1 MEQNVEKGKSGSG
14 MPKQRTSVLKRIMR
28 LSLLPSITLGV
39 VLTIISSIL
48 MYNSMTNSFKEEAN
62 SVALAYR
69 ENIEYLA
76 KSLDMQ
82 FGAVVANP
90 QVVDESL
97 SLEERKALLATCA
110 STTDFKDFSI
120 AYPDG
125 KTYSNTDLSKREYFN
140 YALNNKSSYI
150 SSPVLRMT
158 DNSLTIM
165 MGKYFNVG
173 GEDYVAYG
181 GLDVNIVND
190 LIKDVKLSEG
200 AVCFIMD
207 KDGMVIASSDT
218 ELLPVL
224 TSLTTDVEEKYKG
237 ASRLA
242 AKMLERETG
251 TVTENFNGS
260 TYLFGYAPI
269 EGNEEWTIAV
279 GSSEDPIMF
288 DIYVDIGIFIGVLIL
303 CIVTIIIIVTNR
315 AKAICSPII
324 ATADRLRRFSEGD
337 ITSPAPVSHNGD
349 ETEIMTS
356 ALGDMCRVIG
366 SYVGEIKMV
375 LSAIS
380 EGDLTVEPNAD
391 FRGDFVEIKNALDL
405 ILTSLNETMSKVA
418 QSAIEVREGSKQ
430 LSEGSQS
437 LSQNAIAQAAS
448 IDEITSTVVD
458 ISDKTEA
465 NIKNVNKALESTRD
479 TNKQAQEGTRC
490 MEDLMSAI
498 HEIEE
503 SSQEIGKIIKVIDD
517 IAFQTNI
524 LSLNAAI
531 EAARAGEA
539 GKGFA
544 VVADEVRN
552 LAAKSSEAA
561 QQTDQLIT
569 KSIEAVTR
577 GTDLAET
584 TSTSLNGIVNGVEE
598 VSKAMNEISKA
609 SEEQSVA
616 VQQVTSGMESMNSA
630 IHNTTATAEQSAAAS
645 EELNG
650 LAVSMTDVVSRFRT
664 KS

>member
-1 MEQNVEKGKSGSG
+1 MGKKFENENTQTGK
-14 MPKQRTSVLKRIMR
+14 PRTSVLKRIMR

-48 MYNSMTNSFKEEAN
+48 TYNSMTNSFKEEAN

-82 FGAVVANP
+82 FGTVTANP
-90 QVVDESL
+90 QVVNESL
-97 SLEERKALLATCA
+97 PLEERKALLAACA
-110 STTDFKDFSI
+110 ATTDFKDFSI

-125 KTYSNTDLSKREYFN
+125 KTYSNTDLSKREYFR
-140 YALNNKSSYI
+140 YALENKSSYI

-165 MGKYFNVG
+165 MGKYFQCDG
-173 GEDYVAYG
+173 KDYVAYG

-190 LIKDVKLSEG
+190 LIKDIKLSEG

-218 ELLPVL
+218 NLLPVL

-237 ASRLA
+237 ASNLA
-242 AKMLERETG
+242 KKMLERKEG
-251 TVTENFNGS
+251 TINESFNGS

-279 GSSEDPIMF
+279 GSSEGPIMF
-288 DIYVDIGIFIGVLIL
+288 DIWLDIGIFVGVLVL
-303 CIVTIIIIVTNR
+303 CIVTILIIVTLR
-315 AKAICSPII
+315 ARVICKPVID
-324 ATADRLRRFSEGD
+324 TADRLRLFSEGD

-349 ETEIMTS
+349 ETEIMTN
-356 ALGDMCRVIG
+356 ALGDMCVVIG
-366 SYVGEIKMV
+366 TYVSEIKKV

-405 ILTSLNETMSKVA
+405 ILTSLNETMSEVER
-418 QSAIEVREGSKQ
+418 SAVEVREGAEQ

-437 LSQNAIAQAAS
+437 LSQNAVTQASA
-448 IDEITSTVVD
+448 IDEITSTIVD

-465 NIKNVNKALESTRD
+465 NNKNVDKALESSRN
-479 TNKQAQEGTRC
+479 TNKQAQDGTRC
-490 MEDLMSAI
+490 MEDLLSAI

-503 SSQEIGKIIKVIDD
+503 SSQEISNIIKVIDD

-524 LSLNAAI
+524 LALNAAI

-552 LAAKSSEAA
+552 LAGKSSEAA
-561 QQTDQLIT
+561 QETGQLIT
-569 KSIEAVTR
+569 KSIEAVKR
-577 GTDLAET
+577 GTELAET
-584 TSTSLNGIVNGVEE
+584 ASTSLNGIVNGVEE
-598 VSKAMNEISKA
+598 VSEVMNEISKA
-609 SEEQSVA
+609 SEEQSFA
-616 VQQVTSGMESMNSA
+616 VQQVTSGMESVNAA
-630 IHNTTATAEQSAAAS
+630 IHNTTSTAEQSAAAS
-645 EELNG
+645 EELNA
-650 LAVSMTDVVSRFRT
+650 LAVSMTDVVSRFKT